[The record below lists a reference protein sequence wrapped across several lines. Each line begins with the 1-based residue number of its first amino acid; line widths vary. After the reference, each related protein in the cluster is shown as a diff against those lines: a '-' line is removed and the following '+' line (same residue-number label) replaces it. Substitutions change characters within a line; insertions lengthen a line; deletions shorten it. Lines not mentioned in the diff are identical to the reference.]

1 MSHQLDCLGQQTDD
15 NFLLDS
21 RLLVENAPNT
31 VVSNSST
38 FPGSSNILILE
49 QPASLVRFRYESEGL
64 YPTQGATSTAMKKT
78 FPTIQIAN
86 FDRLATVI
94 VSCVT
99 KDQPY
104 RPHPHCL
111 AGDDCKW
118 GVYQKQVHSSVI
130 SFQKLSVQFT
140 KRKHIEEVM
149 LVRQQKNIDPFQT
162 GFDHCKQ
169 LDLESI
175 DLDAI
180 RLCFQVFTLTKK
192 KFESKTEK
200 NLADKHWKQ
209 LGVAVSEP
217 IYNKKACTNLKILKL
232 SHSSAFVDGG
242 KEILMFCEKVVKDDV
257 EIRFFEQRDQTGPVE
272 WEALGQFHPSNVHK
286 GFGIAF
292 RTPPY
297 KTLEVEAPVD
307 VFIQLRRP
315 SDNSVGDA
323 VPFQLRPPECLS
335 FRQKRRKCAADSNL
349 NRRLQGITQSTPTS
363 KMMCSGSD
371 TFYGGNNV
379 VYDAPVSQQQQ
390 PPPSQLSYSDSYGP
404 VFQHS
409 NLLNLNSYTEEQ
421 ANSLSL
427 DPLAQI
433 SNRQGLN
440 TVSDMIEPSMAVT
453 SLLHYPD
460 PSSCSLTS
468 TSPHLLRSQEEYF
481 SGMSRDW
488 IEKKEAA
495 YPPSEKLLP
504 ISSAYHESGKS
515 HAPGFNVEEL
525 NAEQTAQACDK
536 IVNNATYNNNIPVL
550 QSQKDEYSVIDNLS
564 GLLEDLKY

>member
-111 AGDDCKW
+111 AGDD
-118 GVYQKQVHSSVI
+118 S
-130 SFQKLSVQFT
+130 
-140 KRKHIEEVM
+140 
-149 LVRQQKNIDPFQT
+149 

-180 RLCFQVFTLTKK
+180 RLCLQVFTLTKK

-297 KTLEVEAPVD
+297 KTLE
-307 VFIQLRRP
+307 
-315 SDNSVGDA
+315 
-323 VPFQLRPPECLS
+323 LS
-335 FRQKRRKCAADSNL
+335 
-349 NRRLQGITQSTPTS
+349 
-363 KMMCSGSD
+363 
-371 TFYGGNNV
+371 
-379 VYDAPVSQQQQ
+379 
-390 PPPSQLSYSDSYGP
+390 
-404 VFQHS
+404 
-409 NLLNLNSYTEEQ
+409 
-421 ANSLSL
+421 
-427 DPLAQI
+427 
-433 SNRQGLN
+433 
-440 TVSDMIEPSMAVT
+440 
-453 SLLHYPD
+453 
-460 PSSCSLTS
+460 
-468 TSPHLLRSQEEYF
+468 
-481 SGMSRDW
+481 
-488 IEKKEAA
+488 
-495 YPPSEKLLP
+495 
-504 ISSAYHESGKS
+504 
-515 HAPGFNVEEL
+515 
-525 NAEQTAQACDK
+525 
-536 IVNNATYNNNIPVL
+536 
-550 QSQKDEYSVIDNLS
+550 
-564 GLLEDLKY
+564 